1 MFRRFLYISV
11 SLLLISCTRGDYETV
26 EIIGKD
32 PTTSEI
38 RIRGMG
44 VRLSDGSILTSD
56 HVVRGGMRYEVW
68 GMRYDV
74 WERDMIGDRALL
86 IRSDIG
92 ILPLLGGARG
102 GTGSRIPLLVSPI
115 RGETKIQK
123 WDPIYTEVSR
133 SGSIVKQVGKVVDPS
148 GSVTGYDTTWW
159 VVTLSGIV
167 LTDLD
172 LLPGDSGAPIY
183 TLDRE
188 LIDVVHVR

>member
-1 MFRRFLYISV
+1 MIKVFFSLSV
-11 SLLLISCTRGDYETV
+11 CLLLISSCTTGEYETV

-32 PTTSEI
+32 PTTSEV

-44 VRLSDGSILTSD
+44 VRLPGRAILTSD

-68 GMRYDV
+68 GMNYDV
-74 WERDMIGDRALL
+74 VESDVGWDRA
-86 IRSDIG
+86 
-92 ILPLLGGARG
+92 IL
-102 GTGSRIPLLVSPI
+102 SRIQDREL
-115 RGETKIQK
+115 RIQDVLKSRNQIWK

-133 SGSIVKQVGKVVDPS
+133 SGSIVRQVGKVVDPS
-148 GSVTGYDTTWW
+148 GSIVGYDTTWR

-172 LLPGDSGAPIY
+172 LLPGDSGAPIF

-188 LIDVVHVR
+188 LVDVVHVR